1 MAKVVFLDI
10 DGVITDPEQLSI
22 DFRTLPGEVLAPAL
36 GHTVADWGRAM
47 GETYP
52 AVFERHVIRGT
63 VSDDPVAHF
72 DEERRLSIL
81 AMCRCL
87 GVDAPD
93 DDEARRLGRAH
104 NRHVRRHGDAPVAD
118 AAATIRKL
126 ATNGDVHLA
135 TGSMSWNALAVLD
148 RIGVRELIGF
158 PCGSD
163 LVGVNKGFA
172 AYYERLFAA
181 VNVNPRDAIVAGRFT
196 TPASSGLGDRS
207 VNGARR
213 AGAAGA
219 GPGDI
224 GGERDRGGARRRGSD
239 RRSTLARETW
249 PARSSRWAAAGSRWR
264 TIASSTTTSSD

>member
-181 VNVNPRDAIVAGRFT
+181 VNVNPRDAIVADDSPRQLAL
-196 TPASSGLGDRS
+196 ASAIGASTVLVGLEQPEP
-207 VNGARR
+207 VQA
-213 AGAAGA
+213 
-219 GPGDI
+219 
-224 GGERDRGGARRRGSD
+224 
-239 RRSTLARETW
+239 TLAVSGIAEV
-249 PARSSRWAAAGSRWR
+249 PGAVAAIDAQR
-264 TIASSTTTSSD
+264 